1 MSSRIFDR
9 IARALGLALALA
21 CGAHAA
27 EVRTYD
33 VPRGA
38 RPHDVAPDPKPGGP
52 VWYTAQGQGALGR
65 LDPATGN
72 V

>member
-1 MSSRIFDR
+1 MSSRIFER

-52 VWYTAQGQGALGR
+52 V
-65 LDPATGN
+65 
-72 V
+72 